1 MFYIKNSDMTV
12 HSGVGGLSGD
22 KFTAVSIAAHL
33 DLLFSAAQLNKLAQ
47 VYLGRTFNKVS
58 RVKMAAA
65 IFPAVERA
73 IKKTQDDA
81 ELAAAK
87 AAPLSSL
94 GEAQTVLTGPL
105 ILDDQPTKATPSAK
119 VPRADR
125 QYELYS
131 PVHALPTD
139 AKVAPQLRKLYELMS
154 SYAADQGDVV
164 RLGFTVEGSTI
175 RCVKLL
181 KSELLQVLKTGGFI
195 SRGDPWRVV
204 MFYRRA
210 LINYGVMGR

>member
-1 MFYIKNSDMTV
+1 MFYVKNSDLTV
-12 HSGVGGLSGD
+12 HPNGAHGAG
-22 KFTAVSIAAHL
+22 FTATATADHL
-33 DLLFSAAQLNKLAQ
+33 ATLFTAAQLNKLAQ
-47 VYLGRTFNKVS
+47 TYLGRTFNKVS

-73 IKKTQDDA
+73 IAKVQGDA
-81 ELAAAK
+81 KPPAIK
-87 AAPLSSL
+87 ADPLPSL

-119 VPRADR
+119 VPRAGR

-131 PVHALPTD
+131 HVHALPTD
-139 AKVAPQLRKLYELMS
+139 AKVAPQLRQLHELMS
-154 SYAADQGDVV
+154 SHAADHGDV
-164 RLGFTVEGSTI
+164 VEGSTI